1 MTTNTT
7 WHLVGALAD
16 LPVGQAVR
24 VETGDAEVAVF
35 HAETGVLAIAN
46 RCTHG
51 DAELWEGYLDG
62 ETVECPA
69 HFGAFCL
76 RTGEALVYPAIE
88 PVATWQTRVDD
99 GLIYLGGPTT
109 QGSD

>member
-1 MTTNTT
+1 MTTNAT

-16 LPVGQAVR
+16 LPVGEAVR
-24 VETGDAEVAVF
+24 VDTSDGEVAVF
-35 HAETGVLAIAN
+35 HTETGIRAIAN

-69 HFGAFCL
+69 HLGVFCV
-76 RTGEALVYPAIE
+76 RTGEALAYPATE
-88 PVATWQTRVDD
+88 PVATWQTQVDD
-99 GLIYLGGPTT
+99 GLIYLGDRTIP
-109 QGSD
+109 GSD